1 MKTRLKTGLKQNF
14 GLFVLLLSLIPHPS
28 SLIPVSAAVAADYPT
43 RPIRLVVPYPP
54 GASTNDILG
63 RAMALRLG
71 PVLGTTVVVDNRPG
85 AAGTIGSELVAKAPP
100 DGYTLLVAIQ
110 S

>member
-1 MKTRLKTGLKQNF
+1 MRRHGNTPHNDTIRCANDEINNEENGMSFTRLIQISGF
-14 GLFVLLLSLIPHPS
+14 FALLLSLIPHPS

-85 AAGTIGSELVAKAPP
+85 A
-100 DGYTLLVAIQ
+100 
-110 S
+110 